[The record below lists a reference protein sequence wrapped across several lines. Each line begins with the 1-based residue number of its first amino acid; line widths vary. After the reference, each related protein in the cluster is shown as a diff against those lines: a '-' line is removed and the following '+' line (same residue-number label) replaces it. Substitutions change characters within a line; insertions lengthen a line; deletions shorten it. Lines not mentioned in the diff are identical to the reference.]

1 MDNCRQAPTIGT
13 VKTVLICHDGSRLT
27 QLGMSRWLAS
37 FSDLAGIIVL
47 RETDERVRKRYQ
59 REIRRVGRWRF
70 LDVVGFRL
78 YYRLFLARR
87 DKRQEDALLARLEND
102 FPPIPGSTPVLITP
116 SPNSKESEAFL
127 REAQPDIIIARCK
140 TLLARRIFTI
150 ARTGTF
156 VMHPGICPEYR
167 NAHGCFWAL
176 ANDDLTRVGMTL
188 LKIDEGVDTGP
199 IYGHFSYPYDER
211 TESHVVIQN
220 RVVFDNLPSLK
231 GLLEGIH
238 AGRATPLDITGRR
251 SAEWGQPWLSA
262 HLRWR
267 AHARRRQRA
276 SSG

>member
-1 MDNCRQAPTIGT
+1 
-13 VKTVLICHDGSRLT
+13 
-27 QLGMSRWLAS
+27 MSRWLAS

-70 LDVVGFRL
+70 LDVVAFRV
-78 YYRLFLARR
+78 YYRLFLAGR
-87 DKRQEDALLARLEND
+87 DKVQEDALLARLEND
-102 FPPIPGSTPVLITP
+102 YPPIPIDTPVLITP

-127 REAQPDIIIARCK
+127 REVQPDIIIARCK

-231 GLLEGIH
+231 NKLEDIH
-238 AGRATPLDITGRR
+238 AGRAIPIDTTGRR

-262 HLRWR
+262 YRRWR

-276 SSG
+276 TPG